1 MQDNPITWQEY
12 TASFDQVLNVATP
25 PPPYDNPAYL
35 DYLKLNHSRQN
46 RWLKRGILL
55 QELVELIQ
63 QQSAQQWILI
73 TEAWCGDAA
82 HSNPFIYK
90 LSELNP
96 SIQLIVYQRDAT
108 PHIINDYLTNGGK
121 SIPIL
126 VVRNSEGNDLF
137 VWGPRP
143 RPCQSIFLALKAQQ
157 APFEEQKI
165 TLQNWYNKDAGH
177 TLQTELLTHF
187 KSLTGVTGN

>member
-1 MQDNPITWQEY
+1 MQNNPITWQQY
-12 TASFDQVLNVATP
+12 IASFDEVLNAVTHLS
-25 PPPYDNPAYL
+25 PYDKPAYL

-46 RWLKRGILL
+46 RWLKRGELL
-55 QELVELIQ
+55 PELVELIQ
-63 QQSAQQWILI
+63 QLPSQQWVLI

-82 HSNPFIYK
+82 HSNAFIYK

-96 SIQLIVYQRDAT
+96 AIQLIVYQRDLE
-108 PHIINDYLTNGGK
+108 PYIIENYLTNGGK

-126 VVRNSEGNDLF
+126 IVRNSRGNDLF

-143 RPCQSIFLALKAQQ
+143 RPCQSIFLALKAQN

-165 TLQNWYNKDAGH
+165 TLQNWYNRDAGK
-177 TLQTELLTHF
+177 TLQLELLAHF
-187 KSLTGVTGN
+187 QSVTGIMGN